1 MPLWESDAIAEGEV
15 FEPRGQHDRHSS
27 SRLGEQVPPG
37 LVPAPHADV
46 HARLVD
52 TRVPGSRNRVGVRS
66 PIFVRDE
73 GCSRNSTVEPGCFD
87 DIRHPGARSWFRT
100 GVADLL
106 TMSAEYLDLLD
117 RYGVGWVELRTDRPG
132 RTTYED
138 DVQIVAVPLA
148 YPADWPFAPAVS
160 TGVAARRC

>member
-1 MPLWESDAIAEGEV
+1 MTHFVRFQSAVPNRRGRFPGVFALANGLRDTGRLTDTDRRWLAAANERAEGMYV
-15 FEPRGQHDRHSS
+15 DPSS
-27 SRLGEQVPPG
+27 V
-37 LVPAPHADV
+37 A
-46 HARLVD
+46 
-52 TRVPGSRNRVGVRS
+52 
-66 PIFVRDE
+66 
-73 GCSRNSTVEPGCFD
+73 PGCFD
-87 DIRHPGARSWFRT
+87 DVRHPGARSWFRT
-100 GVADLL
+100 GAADLL

>member
-1 MPLWESDAIAEGEV
+1 MTAFVRYQSAVPNRRGRFPGIFALANGLRDTGRLTDTDRRWLAAANERAEG
-15 FEPRGQHDRHSS
+15 
-27 SRLGEQVPPG
+27 LY
-37 LVPAPHADV
+37 
-46 HARLVD
+46 VD
-52 TRVPGSRNRVGVRS
+52 P
-66 PIFVRDE
+66 
-73 GCSRNSTVEPGCFD
+73 STVEPGCFD

-100 GVADLL
+100 GAADLL

>member
-1 MPLWESDAIAEGEV
+1 MTHFVRFQSAVPNRRGRFPGIFALANGLRDAGRLTDTDRRWLAAANERAEGMY
-15 FEPRGQHDRHSS
+15 
-27 SRLGEQVPPG
+27 
-37 LVPAPHADV
+37 
-46 HARLVD
+46 VD
-52 TRVPGSRNRVGVRS
+52 P
-66 PIFVRDE
+66 
-73 GCSRNSTVEPGCFD
+73 STVEPGCFD
-87 DIRHPGARSWFRT
+87 EVRNPGARSWFRT
-100 GVADLL
+100 DATDLL

-160 TGVAARRC
+160 TGVAAPRC

>member
-1 MPLWESDAIAEGEV
+1 MTHFVRFQSAVPNRRGRFPGVFALANGLRDTGRLTDTDRRWLAAANERAEGMYV
-15 FEPRGQHDRHSS
+15 DPSS
-27 SRLGEQVPPG
+27 
-37 LVPAPHADV
+37 
-46 HARLVD
+46 
-52 TRVPGSRNRVGVRS
+52 
-66 PIFVRDE
+66 
-73 GCSRNSTVEPGCFD
+73 VEPGCFD

-100 GVADLL
+100 GAADLL

-132 RTTYED
+132 RTTYQD

>member
-1 MPLWESDAIAEGEV
+1 MTHFVRFQSAVPNRRGRFPGIFALANGLRDTGRLTDTDRRWLAAANERAEGMY
-15 FEPRGQHDRHSS
+15 
-27 SRLGEQVPPG
+27 
-37 LVPAPHADV
+37 
-46 HARLVD
+46 VD
-52 TRVPGSRNRVGVRS
+52 P
-66 PIFVRDE
+66 
-73 GCSRNSTVEPGCFD
+73 STVEPGCFD

-100 GVADLL
+100 GAADLL

-117 RYGVGWVELRTDRPG
+117 RYGVGWVELRTDHPG

-138 DVQIVAVPLA
+138 DVQIVAVPPA

>member
-1 MPLWESDAIAEGEV
+1 MTHFVRYQSAVPNRRGRFPGIFALANGLRDTGRLTDTDRRWLAAANERAEGMY
-15 FEPRGQHDRHSS
+15 
-27 SRLGEQVPPG
+27 
-37 LVPAPHADV
+37 
-46 HARLVD
+46 VD
-52 TRVPGSRNRVGVRS
+52 P
-66 PIFVRDE
+66 
-73 GCSRNSTVEPGCFD
+73 STVAPGCFD
-87 DIRHPGARSWFRT
+87 EVRNPGARSWFRT
-100 GVADLL
+100 DATDLL

-160 TGVAARRC
+160 TGVAAPRC

>member
-1 MPLWESDAIAEGEV
+1 MTAFVRYQSAVPNRRGRFPGIFALANGLRDTGRLTDTDRCWLAAANERAEG
-15 FEPRGQHDRHSS
+15 
-27 SRLGEQVPPG
+27 LY
-37 LVPAPHADV
+37 
-46 HARLVD
+46 VD
-52 TRVPGSRNRVGVRS
+52 P
-66 PIFVRDE
+66 
-73 GCSRNSTVEPGCFD
+73 STVEPGCFD

-100 GVADLL
+100 GAADLL

-160 TGVAARRC
+160 TGVAAPRC